1 LTRYIDIYD
10 LQYMRIKII
19 GFFLLA
25 ISLSGCFFDEPD
37 SGKNVVLLEDILFI
51 SSNKVRVL
59 GRVFSSESTIQDH
72 GFEFAK
78 DENFTNSFIRSL
90 GGKNSPGSFL
100 VEQDS
105 LEQNTEYHYRAF
117 LRSNGVTTYSHTS
130 ILSTFNS
137 KLVGYNPAYG
147 REGDIITI
155 DGSNLTNSIKVF
167 FGEQEAEIVELLS
180 DFRIKVKV
188 PSPAGVRLVPISV
201 QLDEKTVV
209 LQEFE
214 YITGKWTLV
223 TTIEDYRAL
232 EVIHYL
238 KNDEFTFAMGV
249 TVDGTYSDLE
259 YTINLNDF
267 TYSKKS
273 LTESSP
279 GLVPTSGSF
288 FNSEGYFGSGAVAK
302 EEESEKEFRY
312 ILNNTFY
319 DYNDGAPLLINATPI
334 ASFGSVSFVI
344 DGRVFYGGGQIAD
357 RRPNNR
363 FFEYINGGWVLTT
376 EFVGLLN
383 YQNAH
388 TTHNGKEIFLDLDE
402 NWWEFN
408 PIDGRLQIVG
418 SFERSVLP
426 YGAMHSINNDIYLG
440 LFRFEQL
447 FWRMELD
454 NVEGFN
460 YRLVPKNNFPGNSS
474 NINIASFVYNDKM
487 YFLRSAITGTSAND
501 EMFLWQF
508 EPNEFQ

>member
-1 LTRYIDIYD
+1 
-10 LQYMRIKII
+10 MRIKII

-25 ISLSGCFFDEPD
+25 ISLSGCFLDEPD

-59 GRVFSSESTIQDH
+59 GRVFSSESTIQNH

-78 DENFTNSFIRSL
+78 DENFTNSLIRSL

-117 LRSNGVTTYSHTS
+117 LKSNGVTTYSHSS

-147 REGDIITI
+147 REGEIITI

-167 FGEQEAEIVELLS
+167 FGEQEAVITEILS

-188 PSPAGVRLVPISV
+188 PSPVGVRLVPISV

-214 YITGKWTLV
+214 YVTGKWTLV

-238 KNDEFTFAMGV
+238 KNDEFSFAMGIS
-249 TVDGTYSDLE
+249 VDGTYSDIE
-259 YTINLNDF
+259 YKINLTDF
-267 TYSKKS
+267 SYSSKS
-273 LTESSP
+273 LNDSSP
-279 GLVPTSGSF
+279 GLVPVAGAF
-288 FNSEGYFGSGAVAK
+288 FNSEGYFGSGSVGK
-302 EEESEKEFRY
+302 VIESETVFRY
-312 ILNNTFY
+312 TLNNTFY
-319 DYNDGAPLLINATPI
+319 DYNNGSPLLINATPI
-334 ASFGSVSFVI
+334 ASFGSISYVI
-344 DGRVFYGGGQIAD
+344 DNRIFYAGGQTAD
-357 RRPNNR
+357 RRPSER
-363 FFEYINGGWVLTT
+363 VFEYINGSWSLAT
-376 EFVGLLN
+376 EFRGLLN

-388 TTHNGKEIFLDLDE
+388 TTYKGKEIFLDLDE
-402 NWWEFN
+402 NWWEFDPN
-408 PIDGRLQIVG
+408 ESRLQIVG

-426 YGAMHSINNDIYLG
+426 YGVMHTLNEDIYLG
-440 LFRFEQL
+440 LFQFEQL

-454 NVEGFN
+454 NLDGFN
-460 YRLVPKNNFPGNSS
+460 YRLIPKNSFPGNAR
-474 NINIASFVYNDKM
+474 NINVASFVHNEM
-487 YFLRSAITGTSAND
+487 IYFLRSAPTGGSSSD
-501 EMFLWQF
+501 EMLLWQF